1 VAVIEA
7 LLASA
12 AILLI
17 LVAGLT
23 VDALYQRFAR
33 RNPGLGP
40 FRPQGGGCGGGCR
53 CSGGRCGVRD

>member
-1 VAVIEA
+1 MIEA

-12 AILLI
+12 AILLM

-53 CSGGRCGVRD
+53 CSGGRCGVGD